1 MKLLIPAHCIELTG
15 AVQQALLLAK
25 QQGFAIESI
34 ELGVSP
40 TQSIQLLGQHRY
52 LLQTD
57 LFPPFSGLEL
67 SRQNLAAIAIGY
79 QSRKSDSEIDN
90 LDSATLL
97 IGASYQGQQR
107 DIWRHTDGELMF
119 LSGAMLSPAQTWH
132 HLAWLVAALC
142 LEFALEDALCIARA
156 ALNVSRE
163 TWPKDY
169 GHFPAVQSCLIEET
183 EKTVAF
189 SFPSLAKQ
197 SLGLYPVVDNIAW
210 VESLLKLGIN
220 TLQLRIKNP
229 QQVDLEQQIVRA
241 IELGRQYQAQVFIN
255 DYWPLA
261 LKHGA
266 FGVHLGQEDLQSADL
281 DALAKANIHLGL
293 STHGY
298 FELLTALKIRPSYI
312 ALGHIFPTT
321 TKQMPSRPQGLVRL
335 ALYQQLVDS
344 NSDYRYLVPASA
356 LDQQLTIER
365 DSTIKGELPTVAIG
379 GIDLTNIQSVVECGV
394 ASVAVVRAITEA
406 DDVHAA
412 VKHLQAQLASKPQ
425 EQKLSTQEVADVNG

>member
-1 MKLLIPAHCIELTG
+1 MKLLIPTHCIELTG
-15 AVQQALLLAK
+15 AVQQVLLLAK

-52 LLQTD
+52 SLQTD
-57 LFPPFSGLEL
+57 LFPSFSGSEP
-67 SRQNLAAIAIGY
+67 SRQSLPSIAIGY
-79 QSRKSDSEIDN
+79 HSGTSDIDN

-97 IGASYQGQQR
+97 IGTAYKGQQR

-119 LSGAMLSPAQTWH
+119 LSGATLSPAQAWY

-142 LEFALEDALCIARA
+142 LEFPLEDALCIARA

-169 GHFPAVQSCLIEET
+169 VYFPAVQSCLIEE
-183 EKTVAF
+183 TVAF

-197 SLGLYPVVDNIAW
+197 SLGLYPVVDNIPW
-210 VESLLKLGIN
+210 IETLLKLGIN

-229 QQVDLEQQIVRA
+229 QQADLEQQIVRA

-255 DYWPLA
+255 DYWQLA

-266 FGVHLGQEDLQSADL
+266 FGVHLGQEDLQTADL
-281 DALAKANIHLGL
+281 HALAKANIHLGL

-344 NSDYRYLVPASA
+344 SSHYSSSEPASEQKLSMEQA
-356 LDQQLTIER
+356 IAFR
-365 DSTIKGELPTVAIG
+365 RALPTVAIG
-379 GIDLTNIQSVVECGV
+379 GIDLTNIRSVVECGV
-394 ASVAVVRAITEA
+394 ASVAIVRAITEA
-406 DDVHAA
+406 DDVYTA
-412 VKHLQAQLASKPQ
+412 VKLLQAQLASKPQ